1 MWGARRPRSRPTATM
16 SGWQAAGRG
25 SSSGSTS
32 APTATPRKWLSA
44 AAPSR
49 WSSPTAQGLGERAEP
64 TADPSGGTAV
74 LSSPLFTLDPGVA
87 SGTGPVQYATCA
99 MLLNYPDEPSSA
111 GLRLVPDAARSLPP
125 GSGNG
130 RTYTFMIRPGMRFSP
145 PSNQPVT
152 AQTFKHAI
160 ERTLNPHLGD
170 GASFGQTLL
179 RDVVG
184 ARAYL
189 FCAVPTDTPNSPV
202 AGALPSAV
210 PTTSPT

>member
-1 MWGARRPRSRPTATM
+1 
-16 SGWQAAGRG
+16 
-25 SSSGSTS
+25 
-32 APTATPRKWLSA
+32 
-44 AAPSR
+44 
-49 WSSPTAQGLGERAEP
+49 
-64 TADPSGGTAV
+64 
-74 LSSPLFTLDPGVA
+74 
-87 SGTGPVQYATCA
+87 GPVQYATCA

-160 ERTLNPHLGD
+160 ERTLSPHLGD

-179 RDVVG
+179 PDVVG
-184 ARAYL
+184 ARAYIAGKARHIAGVEARGARLTIHLTVRAPDLPARGATSL

-202 AGALPSAV
+202 SGALPSAGPYYV
-210 PTTSPT
+210 ADATPGRRYVLLRNPNYHGDRPHRLRRIEIVIGAPHPVGQVEASKLDYAFGDV